1 MLKQDHP
8 FRRLRKLDIFLLES
22 NKLMQSESFTV
33 KKVENIPSIAHEWIR
48 QIKRETGYRDTIIEK
63 VLVNN
68 EEDITKEVREID
80 EAPIPDI
87 DIF

>member
-1 MLKQDHP
+1 M
-8 FRRLRKLDIFLLES
+8 DIFLLES